1 MVTNKIDPFHAR
13 LGFTSSC
20 KAIIHV
26 RLHAYKFEYPNNCMQ
41 SYTKCLISVYRSS
54 LNPL

>member
-1 MVTNKIDPFHAR
+1 MVTNKIDPFYAR

>member
-1 MVTNKIDPFHAR
+1 MVTNKIDPFHVQ

-26 RLHAYKFEYPNNCMQ
+26 RLHTYKFEYPNNCMQ
-41 SYTKCLISVYRSS
+41 TYTKCPISVYHSS
-54 LNPL
+54 LNHL